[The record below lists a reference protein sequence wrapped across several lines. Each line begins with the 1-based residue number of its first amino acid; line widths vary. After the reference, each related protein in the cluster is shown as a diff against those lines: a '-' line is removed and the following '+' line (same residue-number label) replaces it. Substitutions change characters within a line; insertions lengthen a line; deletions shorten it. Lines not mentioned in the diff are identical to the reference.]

1 MWNPEKVFFKPISLC
16 QRNFGWT
23 NKTIWNKCRKHYCL
37 TAFKGVFFTIIMLY
51 AYLMLKI
58 NIIDFK
64 VEAYT
69 FVFPFATSMFRD
81 AFIVGNV
88 SIFEDLV
95 IRKIGFDTKNF
106 CLSNLLTIWYWD
118 LKTKSQML
126 SIPAYGIG
134 ICTLFDRYQPIFLDS
149 SFWHLQFNYLKMI
162 WKIFYLWDSETEI

>member
-1 MWNPEKVFFKPISLC
+1 
-16 QRNFGWT
+16 
-23 NKTIWNKCRKHYCL
+23 
-37 TAFKGVFFTIIMLY
+37 MLN

-106 CLSNLLTIWYWD
+106 CLSNLLTIWY
-118 LKTKSQML
+118 
-126 SIPAYGIG
+126 
-134 ICTLFDRYQPIFLDS
+134 
-149 SFWHLQFNYLKMI
+149 
-162 WKIFYLWDSETEI
+162 